1 MMMEDWIEYLLLIL
15 LSLSIVLNLVL
26 LKKVRQLNKE
36 LKEVGARV
44 SVTKEELSQIRRRLE
59 KMKGEI

>member
-1 MMMEDWIEYLLLIL
+1 MMEDWIEYLLLVL
-15 LSLSIVLNLVL
+15 LILSIILNLVL

>member
-1 MMMEDWIEYLLLIL
+1 MIEDWIEYLLLVL
-15 LSLSIVLNLVL
+15 LSLSIILNLVL

-44 SVTKEELSQIRRRLE
+44 SVTKEELSQIRRDL
-59 KMKGEI
+59 KK

>member
-1 MMMEDWIEYLLLIL
+1 MIEDWIEYLLLVL
-15 LSLSIVLNLVL
+15 LSLSIILNLVL